1 MHELEGLVKEVTG
14 AMQAA
19 NESKLQ
25 LKDRVIGDLL
35 GPTLEAT
42 SFVKVVYS

>member
-19 NESKLQ
+19 NENKLH
-25 LKDRVIGDLL
+25 LKDNVTGDLI
-35 GPTLEAT
+35 GLEAT
-42 SFVKVVYS
+42 AYEKVVYS